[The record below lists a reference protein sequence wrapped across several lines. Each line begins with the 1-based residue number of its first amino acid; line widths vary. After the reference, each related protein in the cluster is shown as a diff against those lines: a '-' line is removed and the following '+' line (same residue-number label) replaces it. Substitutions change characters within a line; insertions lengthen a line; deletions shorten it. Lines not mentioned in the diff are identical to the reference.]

1 MKLTA
6 DFNFYRNIPAD
17 KKPLPASHCYSDP
30 LEDQYNAVTM
40 DSNQTYHYI
49 MNMCSNY
56 TEASYRSC
64 KVPKIVHLVPGRRF
78 KFHHYLNIKA
88 IKKIIKPDRIYVH
101 GEIFPFS
108 SKFFMDAVH
117 EFDLDLVLSRTITS
131 TFSGQPIEAGEH
143 KADLI
148 RMEALIRYGGIYL
161 DMDAFPI
168 KRFDRFLDDEFSIGY
183 QNQEEDYGLNNGI
196 MISKKC
202 SRFAL
207 KWYEEYKSFDPQ
219 DWDHHSVK
227 LPLKIYRNNTE
238 LAKAYRHELVSWWSW
253 DKNWKELPMFK
264 PYDSSDWL
272 NVYAVH
278 SFYRLYAGN
287 TPFPI
292 NFQTVKNIDN
302 SFGRFARHVLYNG
315 PAM

>member
-1 MKLTA
+1 MKATYRIGILVTASIIFTSLFIFFVHTNSNMKLTA
-6 DFNFYRNIPAD
+6 DFNFNRNIPAD

-117 EFDLDLVLSRTITS
+117 VI
-131 TFSGQPIEAGEH
+131 I
-143 KADLI
+143 
-148 RMEALIRYGGIYL
+148 
-161 DMDAFPI
+161 
-168 KRFDRFLDDEFSIGY
+168 
-183 QNQEEDYGLNNGI
+183 
-196 MISKKC
+196 C
-202 SRFAL
+202 
-207 KWYEEYKSFDPQ
+207 
-219 DWDHHSVK
+219 
-227 LPLKIYRNNTE
+227 
-238 LAKAYRHELVSWWSW
+238 
-253 DKNWKELPMFK
+253 
-264 PYDSSDWL
+264 
-272 NVYAVH
+272 
-278 SFYRLYAGN
+278 
-287 TPFPI
+287 
-292 NFQTVKNIDN
+292 
-302 SFGRFARHVLYNG
+302 
-315 PAM
+315 